1 MNFLCSYI
9 EFYWPSNDP
18 RCSCKVIALTTIHGG
33 SWKNWYEIKKK
44 EEIHHMEYKFRQM
57 GFNLKISIP
66 FIFSKISN

>member
-1 MNFLCSYI
+1 MTLDVRVKSL
-9 EFYWPSNDP
+9 PSQLYT
-18 RCSCKVIALTTIHGG
+18 VALGKIGMK
-33 SWKNWYEIKKK
+33 SKK